1 MIKMRKIILSDA
13 TEFNAIR
20 AIESSSTALNK
31 KSFSMTFENYTLEKL
46 KTAFMNPKNINIIK
60 IYDNDGE
67 LVRVISGYDFY
78 DIQLKYLDGTEQ
90 IVVNLSEGDPLDQTV
105 RNLERKL
112 SNISDI
118 PIMEDMEMM
127 TANELKVYKKSILQ
141 TECKKNIF
149 KGIHIK
155 TTFGT
160 QHFSFTA
167 EDQRNLESLFNI
179 AQQTGLD
186 IPYHADGELC
196 TVYSSDDIIQIY
208 TALQNHKL
216 YHTTYINM
224 LNRYIEDL
232 SDLDVIKSVTYGKT
246 TLPKEYLDS
255 MNAVLE
261 QGQHVIQQVKNSS
274 KGV

>member
-1 MIKMRKIILSDA
+1 MRKIVLANGS
-13 TEFNAIR
+13 EFDVEKAG
-20 AIESSSTALNK
+20 ESSTPDGNK
-31 KSFSMTFENYTLEKL
+31 KTFSMTFSGYTLDEL
-46 KTAFMNPKNINIIK
+46 RNAFMTPSNIAVIK
-60 IYDNDGE
+60 LYDGDGE
-67 LVRVISGYDFY
+67 LIRIVNNYEFY
-78 DIQLKYLDGTEQ
+78 DIELKYTGHKEQ
-90 IVVNLSEGDPLDQTV
+90 IIVNLAIGDSLKQEVD
-105 RNLERKL
+105 NLKAQIL
-112 SNISDI
+112 SLKSNSIVE
-118 PIMEDMEMM
+118 EDTDMM
-127 TANELKVYKKSILQ
+127 TTSELKSYKKSILQ
-141 TECKKNIF
+141 DECRKIIYDGININTSV
-149 KGIHIK
+149 HK
-155 TTFGT
+155 TK
-160 QHFSFTA
+160 HFSYT
-167 EDQRNLESLFNI
+167 EDDQRNLESLFNI

-208 TALQNHKL
+208 TSLQNHKL

-261 QGQHVIQQVKNSS
+261 QGQHVIQQIKNSS